1 MEQNETMEPNESM
14 DQNDTLEQ
22 SQENITGEKVKKEQC
37 EFCADMIHISSIKK
51 HKMSCQTYQK
61 LIRNGSECI
70 VCSRQFESR
79 KMLYSH
85 IGKIHKVAL
94 VELKKGG

>member
-1 MEQNETMEPNESM
+1 MEPNENM

-22 SQENITGEKVKKEQC
+22 TEENTTEENVKKAQC
-37 EFCADMIHISSIKK
+37 EFCADMIHVSQLKR

-70 VCSRQFESR
+70 VCSRKFESR

-85 IGKIHKVAL
+85 IGKNHKAAI

>member
-22 SQENITGEKVKKEQC
+22 SEENITAEKVKKAKC
-37 EFCADMIHISSIKK
+37 GSCADMIHVGSMKR
-51 HKMSCQTYQK
+51 HTMSCPTYQK

-85 IGKIHKVAL
+85 IGKNHKAAL

>member
-1 MEQNETMEPNESM
+1 MGQNETMEPNESL

-22 SQENITGEKVKKEQC
+22 SVENITEDKAKKELC
-37 EFCADMIHISSIKK
+37 GSCSDMIHVGSMKNHTK
-51 HKMSCQTYQK
+51 SCQTYQK
-61 LIRNGSECI
+61 LIKNGSECI

-85 IGKIHKVAL
+85 IGKNHKTAL